1 MKTAAHRFFFA
12 GLCLLLIFC
21 NSDDVGK
28 PNQIS
33 QEWRHAGADHSS
45 AKYSPLDQIDA
56 NNFNSLEIAW
66 RWKSADLR
74 LDEGVGYGTADY
86 RAVPLV
92 VNGTMYVN
100 TNHGMVAALDPISGE
115 ELWVFDPESYR
126 FGPPIQTNIMIRGI
140 EYWTD
145 GNIERIF
152 VATLGKQ
159 LLSLDID
166 TGLPDPNFGEG
177 GYIDLSQNLGRL
189 EFEPNFITAGAA
201 PIAVGDSLI
210 VGSKI
215 FDYGMY
221 NRSPPGFVRA
231 FNTYTGELK
240 WRFNTIPQEGEEF
253 TETWENNSWRTTGN
267 TNVWTFMSA
276 DDEAGIVYLP
286 TSTPTNDY
294 WGGMR
299 LGENLFAESLVAL
312 DADTGERLWHFQ
324 TVHHGV
330 WDYDLASAPNLV
342 DIVVDGRPIK
352 AVAQV
357 SKTAFTFVFDR
368 ITGEPVWPIEE
379 RPVAASTV
387 PGERAHPT
395 QPFPTKPAPF
405 DRQGVSEEDLIDF
418 TPEIAAAALE
428 IADNFLLGPLFT
440 PPIVRGTDD
449 KLATYV
455 IPGAG
460 GGANFPGA
468 SIDPEHGILYVPS
481 ATRPSGMALI
491 EPPQGSSDWP
501 FIIQME
507 RQQGPFGLPL
517 LKPPYRRITAIDL
530 NTGDHLWQVPFG
542 RGPVDH
548 PLLKPLELPPMGS
561 VFNDV
566 VAEGGLLVTKTLLI
580 SFLAQKDEIGPEAR
594 GSILIAIDKR
604 TGETVGEVMVD
615 QRLHGP
621 PMTYSLNGKQYIA
634 VAGGGRNNDD
644 ELLVFA
650 LGTE

>member
-126 FGPPIQTNIMIRGI
+126 SGPPIQTNIMIRGI

-189 EFEPNFITAGAA
+189 EFESNFITAGAA

>member
-56 NNFNSLEIAW
+56 NNFSSLEIAW

-126 FGPPIQTNIMIRGI
+126 SGPPIQTNIMIRGI

-189 EFEPNFITAGAA
+189 EFESNFITAGAA

-507 RQQGPFGLPL
+507 RQQ
-517 LKPPYRRITAIDL
+517 
-530 NTGDHLWQVPFG
+530 VPFG